1 MVFSVLSVC
10 VAFGA
15 VVGMSEG
22 IQSSQRRAR
31 REEHRSR
38 KNNLVVHCPK
48 SSAYSPVLDGRRVVL
63 SGNNCF
69 VDTGDGDDAMPF
81 GHAFAGYYL
90 PYPEA
95 GHAGLVSTITDVA
108 PIMNWVFVD
117 RATHALCYGGRAAS
131 QGQLTGPWD
140 CTRQERRMT
149 LCGWEGFVA
158 VRFPP
163 DIPGLGGFWV
173 LFYDCDG
180 DRLQARLAAMPPG
193 TVSVEVQLAR
203 RELKAER
210 PIPLAELEK
219 MERERLEREKK
230 AEEKQAEE
238 NQAEQVAEQEG
249 KTELTAEQVAELQ
262 LKLEEEARLKDSES
276 QKHDVLVPGEKAA
289 SEEGSEG
296 QRPPDSSSAQEDA
309 ESDDQ
314 RGRNSTSKSSA
325 RAGSGSPHRSI
336 KSTSSRTTESRSSSV
351 LDRVGADTDT
361 DTDDGYPSSI
371 CSNYFDDSNR

>member
-1 MVFSVLSVC
+1 MAFSVLSVF

-15 VVGMSEG
+15 VAGTSEG

-48 SSAYSPVLDGRRVVL
+48 SSAYSPLLQGRRVVL

-69 VDTGDGDDAMPF
+69 VDTGDGDDSTPF
-81 GHAFAGYYL
+81 GHSFAGYYL

-117 RATHALCYGGRAAS
+117 RTTYALCYGARAAS

-163 DIPGLGGFWV
+163 DTPGLGGLWV
-173 LFYDCDG
+173 LFFDCDG
-180 DRLQARLAAMPPG
+180 DHLQARLATMPPG
-193 TVSVEVQLAR
+193 TVSVEIQLAR

-210 PIPLAELEK
+210 PITLAELEK
-219 MERERLEREKK
+219 MELERLEREK
-230 AEEKQAEE
+230 QAEE
-238 NQAEQVAEQEG
+238 EKKAEQEG
-249 KTELTAEQVAELQ
+249 KIELTVEQVAELQ
-262 LKLEEEARLKDSES
+262 KKLGEEERLKNTEG
-276 QKHDVLVPGEKAA
+276 QNHGVPVPAENTTP
-289 SEEGSEG
+289 EEGREI
-296 QRPPDSSSAQEDA
+296 QRPPDISSTQEDA
-309 ESDDQ
+309 ESEDR
-314 RGRNSTSKSSA
+314 RGRDSTSNPSA
-325 RAGSGSPHRSI
+325 RSGSESPHRSI

-351 LDRVGADTDT
+351 LDRAGADT
-361 DTDDGYPSSI
+361 DTDDGYSSSV
-371 CSNYFDDSNR
+371 CSNYFDDR